1 LTYDLALGRSGHDLV
16 FEKLPVGFAGQQ
28 RYAVKAIA
36 GADQVAQQIKMTLL
50 TFLGEWFLD
59 IGFGVPYLEEILI
72 KNPRLTS
79 VESIL
84 RAKIKAVP
92 DVEKI
97 TDFAMEF
104 NRRYRTLR
112 VDFTAHTLLGA
123 ISDSVTLDLLR
134 RS

>member
-1 LTYDLALGRSGHDLV
+1 MTFDLALYRDKHDLV
-16 FEKLPVGFAGQQ
+16 FEALPHPTGSQQ
-28 RYAVKAIA
+28 RYAIKAIDR
-36 GADQVAQQIKMTLL
+36 ADKVAQQIKMTLL

-84 RAKIKAVP
+84 RAKIKDVP

-97 TDFAMEF
+97 TSFAMTY
-104 NRRYRTLR
+104 NRRARTLS
-112 VDFTAHTLLGA
+112 VEFTAHTLLGV
-123 ISDSVTLDLLR
+123 IEDSVTLDLMR
-134 RS
+134 R